1 MITQVGR
8 MAIGAL
14 LAMAVTGCASMDQ
27 PAERVEPIR
36 GSAPEAI
43 TTDYTAALR
52 CIGRHVK
59 SQPYPAP
66 RLAVGLI
73 TDMTGA
79 QDQLQGR
86 RLTQGATLMA
96 ITAAADAGMR
106 LVERYDMGVLQVELD
121 YARSGLLRDSEQV
134 IREVQAGSIQGAD
147 LYIIGGITEFNPN
160 IRSRGADA
168 FASGQSARAAS
179 LSLGGSDYVVDVGID
194 LRLIDARS
202 SEVLAVRSLRK
213 QIVGREIRAGV
224 FGFVDGTTID
234 IGGGQRAME
243 PVQTAV
249 RTMVDRIVYEFIASL
264 YDVPPEFCQQ
274 AVSEEV
280 RVADTSAVRGADTA
294 IMPAIGTPDAAPATL
309 SAASEPMQPAAP
321 RPDSS
326 QPVLRTL
333 EAQVSDGSAVLIQA
347 SATRPLASLPVPET
361 APSATA
367 EPGLTG
373 AAALQ
378 KLRGR
383 R

>member
-1 MITQVGR
+1 
-8 MAIGAL
+8 MALGAL
-14 LAMAVTGCASMDQ
+14 LAFAVTGCASLDR
-27 PAERVEPIR
+27 PAARVEPLR

-52 CIGRHVK
+52 CLGSHVR
-59 SQPYPAP
+59 SQSYPAP

-79 QDQLQGR
+79 QDQIQGR

-147 LYIIGGITEFNPN
+147 LYIIGGITEYNPN

-168 FASGQSARAAS
+168 FAAGQSARATS
-179 LSLGGSDYVVDVGID
+179 LSLGASDYVVDVGID
-194 LRLIDARS
+194 LRLVDARS
-202 SEVLAVRSLRK
+202 SEVIAVRGLRK

-224 FGFVDGTTID
+224 FGFADGTTID

-264 YDVPPEFCQQ
+264 YDLPPEFCEQ
-274 AVSEEV
+274 AGSDQ
-280 RVADTSAVRGADTA
+280 AIMAGAPDVRGADTLA
-294 IMPAIGTPDAAPATL
+294 RSSAELPA
-309 SAASEPMQPAAP
+309 
-321 RPDSS
+321 
-326 QPVLRTL
+326 
-333 EAQVSDGSAVLIQA
+333 
-347 SATRPLASLPVPET
+347 LASGE
-361 APSATA
+361 AD
-367 EPGLTG
+367 ELTG
-373 AAALQ
+373 QYSQVKPGVSSSDAALQ
-378 KLRGR
+378 APQAAVGDASVRLVEAGASHPVTETSDISVSWLTGPSILQRLRGR

>member
-1 MITQVGR
+1 MITQVAR
-8 MAIGAL
+8 MALGAL
-14 LAMAVTGCASMDQ
+14 LAFAVSGCASIDG
-27 PAERVEPIR
+27 PAARVEPLR

-52 CIGRHVK
+52 CLGSHVR
-59 SQPYPAP
+59 SQSYPAP

-79 QDQLQGR
+79 QDQIQGR

-147 LYIIGGITEFNPN
+147 LYIIGGITEYNPN

-168 FASGQSARAAS
+168 FATGKSDRATS
-179 LSLGGSDYVVDVGID
+179 LSLGASDYVVDVGID
-194 LRLIDARS
+194 LRLVDARS
-202 SEVLAVRSLRK
+202 SEVIAVRGLRK

-224 FGFVDGTTID
+224 FGFADGTTID

-264 YDVPPEFCQQ
+264 YDVSPELCEQ
-274 AVSEEV
+274 AGSDEA
-280 RVADTSAVRGADTA
+280 RVAGAPDVRGADTGA
-294 IMPAIGTPDAAPATL
+294 ISSAELPA
-309 SAASEPMQPAAP
+309 
-321 RPDSS
+321 
-326 QPVLRTL
+326 
-333 EAQVSDGSAVLIQA
+333 QA
-347 SATRPLASLPVPET
+347 SAEFAEITGPYLQVKPVLSSSDAALQAPEALVGDASVRLVEAGASHPVMKISD
-361 APSATA
+361 ASVS
-367 EPGLTG
+367 GLTG
-373 AAALQ
+373 PSVLQ
-378 KLRGR
+378 RLRGR

>member
-1 MITQVGR
+1 MITQVAR
-8 MAIGAL
+8 MALGAL
-14 LAMAVTGCASMDQ
+14 LAFAVSGCASIDG
-27 PAERVEPIR
+27 PAARVEPLR

-43 TTDYTAALR
+43 TTDYTVALR
-52 CIGRHVK
+52 CLGSHVR
-59 SQPYPAP
+59 SQSYPAP

-79 QDQLQGR
+79 QDQIQGR

-147 LYIIGGITEFNPN
+147 LYIIGGITEYNPN

-168 FASGQSARAAS
+168 FATGKSDRATS
-179 LSLGGSDYVVDVGID
+179 LSLGASDYVVDVGID
-194 LRLIDARS
+194 LRLVDARS
-202 SEVLAVRSLRK
+202 SEVIAVRGLRK

-224 FGFVDGTTID
+224 FGFADGTTID

-264 YDVPPEFCQQ
+264 YDVSPELCEQ
-274 AVSEEV
+274 AGSDEV
-280 RVADTSAVRGADTA
+280 RVAGAPDVRGADTGA
-294 IMPAIGTPDAAPATL
+294 ISSAELPA
-309 SAASEPMQPAAP
+309 
-321 RPDSS
+321 
-326 QPVLRTL
+326 
-333 EAQVSDGSAVLIQA
+333 QA
-347 SATRPLASLPVPET
+347 SAEFAEIIGPSLQVKPVRSSRDAALQAPEARVGDAAVRLVEAGASHPVMKT
-361 APSATA
+361 SDASVS
-367 EPGLTG
+367 GLTG
-373 AAALQ
+373 PSVLQ
-378 KLRGR
+378 RLRGR

>member
-1 MITQVGR
+1 MIIQTGR
-8 MAIGAL
+8 MAMGAL
-14 LAMAVTGCASMDQ
+14 LALAITGCASMDQ
-27 PAERVEPIR
+27 PAARVEPIR
-36 GSAPEAI
+36 GSAPEVI

-52 CIGRHVK
+52 CLGGYVK
-59 SQPYPAP
+59 SQAYPAP

-168 FASGQSARAAS
+168 FGAGQSTRATS

-194 LRLIDARS
+194 LRLVDARS

-234 IGGGQRAME
+234 IGGGQRALE

-249 RTMVDRIVYEFIASL
+249 RTMVDRIVYEFVASL
-264 YDVPPEFCQQ
+264 YGVTPDLCPID
-274 AVSEEV
+274 AGKTVSM
-280 RVADTSAVRGADTA
+280 AGMSPSRGADTGA
-294 IMPAIGTPDAAPATL
+294 RPAPGTPAPVPAKA
-309 SAASEPMQPAAP
+309 AASLEQPAP
-321 RPDSS
+321 LGLTSS
-326 QPVLRTL
+326 EPVLRTL
-333 EAQVSDGSAVLIQA
+333 EAQDTDGSARLI
-347 SATRPLASLPVPET
+347 LASSGQAGTQQRPP
-361 APSATA
+361 AA
-367 EPGLTG
+367 PGLTG
-373 AAALQ
+373 PAALE

>member
-1 MITQVGR
+1 MIIQTGR
-8 MAIGAL
+8 MAMGAL
-14 LAMAVTGCASMDQ
+14 LALAITGCASMDK
-27 PAERVEPIR
+27 PAARVEPLR

-43 TTDYTAALR
+43 TTDYTTALR
-52 CIGRHVK
+52 CLGGHVR

-79 QDQLQGR
+79 QDQIQGR

-106 LVERYDMGVLQVELD
+106 LFERYDMGVLQVELD

-168 FASGQSARAAS
+168 FGAGQSTRATS

-194 LRLIDARS
+194 LRLVDARS

-234 IGGGQRAME
+234 IGGCQRAME

-249 RTMVDRIVYEFIASL
+249 RTMVDRIVYEFVASL
-264 YDVPPEFCQQ
+264 YSLSPDMCPVDGSE
-274 AVSEEV
+274 AV
-280 RVADTSAVRGADTA
+280 RMADASAVRGADTA
-294 IMPAIGTPDAAPATL
+294 VRPALETPSLAPAN
-309 SAASEPMQPAAP
+309 AVASGEPAPAP
-321 RPDSS
+321 RSS
-326 QPVLRTL
+326 LEPVLRTL
-333 EAQVSDGSAVLIQA
+333 EAASADGSARLIQA
-347 SATRPLASLPVPET
+347 SAVWPET
-361 APSATA
+361 QQQAPAAS
-367 EPGLTG
+367 GLTG
-373 AAALQ
+373 PGALE

>member
-8 MAIGAL
+8 TALGAL
-14 LAMAVTGCASMDQ
+14 LALAVSGCASIDG
-27 PAERVEPIR
+27 PAARVEPLR

-52 CIGRHVK
+52 CLGSHVR
-59 SQPYPAP
+59 SQSYPAP

-79 QDQLQGR
+79 QDQITGR

-147 LYIIGGITEFNPN
+147 LYIIGGITEYNPN

-168 FASGQSARAAS
+168 FAAGQSARATS
-179 LSLGGSDYVVDVGID
+179 LSLGASDYVVDVGID
-194 LRLIDARS
+194 LRLVDARS
-202 SEVLAVRSLRK
+202 SEVIAVRGLRK

-224 FGFVDGTTID
+224 FGFADGTTID

-264 YDVPPEFCQQ
+264 YDVSPEFCQQ
-274 AVSEEV
+274 AGSDE
-280 RVADTSAVRGADTA
+280 AGMAGAPDVRGADT
-294 IMPAIGTPDAAPATL
+294 G
-309 SAASEPMQPAAP
+309 AS
-321 RPDSS
+321 S
-326 QPVLRTL
+326 
-333 EAQVSDGSAVLIQA
+333 SAVLPA
-347 SATRPLASLPVPET
+347 LASEEFDEITGQYLPET
-361 APSATA
+361 PVVSSSD
-367 EPGLTG
+367 
-373 AAALQ
+373 AALQ
-378 KLRGR
+378 APEAVVADASVRLVEAGADHPVIETSDISVSRLTGPSALQRLRGR

>member
-1 MITQVGR
+1 MITQPGR

-14 LAMAVTGCASMDQ
+14 LALAVTGCASIDQ
-27 PAERVEPIR
+27 PAARVDPIR

-52 CIGRHVK
+52 CLGGHVK

-147 LYIIGGITEFNPN
+147 LYIIGGITEYNPN

-168 FASGQSARAAS
+168 FAAGQSARAAS
-179 LSLGGSDYVVDVGID
+179 LSLGGSDYVVDVGLD
-194 LRLIDARS
+194 LRLVDARS
-202 SEVLAVRSLRK
+202 SEVLAVRGLRK
-213 QIVGREIRAGV
+213 QIVGREVRAGV

-234 IGGGQRAME
+234 IGGGQRALE

-249 RTMVDRIVYEFIASL
+249 RTMVDRIVYEFVASL
-264 YDVPPEFCQQ
+264 YDVSSDLCQMN
-274 AVSEEV
+274 ASEEITM
-280 RVADTSAVRGADTA
+280 AGIATARGADTA
-294 IMPAIGTPDAAPATL
+294 LRPGLETPALAPVKAAGPKGPEQSGPAQP
-309 SAASEPMQPAAP
+309 SSREP
-321 RPDSS
+321 
-326 QPVLRTL
+326 VVRTL
-333 EAQVSDGSAVLIQA
+333 DAQIPDGSVRLSQA
-347 SATRPLASLPVPET
+347 SATWPET
-361 APSATA
+361 EQPREQSKPPA
-367 EPGLTG
+367 PGLTG
-373 AAALQ
+373 PAALGM
-378 KLRGR
+378 LRGR

>member
-1 MITQVGR
+1 MISRTGR
-8 MAIGAL
+8 IALGAL
-14 LAMAVTGCASMDQ
+14 VALAVSGCASVDQ
-27 PAERVEPIR
+27 PAARVEPIR

-43 TTDYTAALR
+43 TTDYTGALR
-52 CIGRHVK
+52 CIGNYVR

-121 YARSGLLRDSEQV
+121 YARNGLLRDSEQV

-147 LYIIGGITEFNPN
+147 LYIIGGITEYNPN

-168 FASGQSARAAS
+168 FGAGQSARAAS
-179 LSLGGSDYVVDVGID
+179 LSLGGSDYVVDVGLD

-224 FGFVDGTTID
+224 FGFVDGTMID
-234 IGGGQRAME
+234 IGGGQRALE

-249 RTMVDRIVYEFIASL
+249 RTMVDRIVYEFVASL
-264 YDVPPEFCQQ
+264 YGVSPEICPQ
-274 AVSEEV
+274 AEPGQA
-280 RVADTSAVRGADTA
+280 RVASAATARGADTGVRPSA
-294 IMPAIGTPDAAPATL
+294 NLPEPTPAKAAVPQEEVAPAQPVRGSRDASLQTL
-309 SAASEPMQPAAP
+309 ETPAPDGSARLIPASAAEPEAPARQVP
-321 RPDSS
+321 
-326 QPVLRTL
+326 
-333 EAQVSDGSAVLIQA
+333 AQVSPA
-347 SATRPLASLPVPET
+347 
-361 APSATA
+361 
-367 EPGLTG
+367 GLTG
-373 AAALQ
+373 PGALLM
-378 KLRGR
+378 LRGR
-383 R
+383 N

>member
-8 MAIGAL
+8 MALGAL
-14 LAMAVTGCASMDQ
+14 LAFAVSGCASIDG
-27 PAERVEPIR
+27 PAARVEPLR

-43 TTDYTAALR
+43 TTDYTTALR
-52 CIGRHVK
+52 CLGSHVR
-59 SQPYPAP
+59 SQSYPAP

-79 QDQLQGR
+79 QDQIQGR

-168 FASGQSARAAS
+168 FGMGKSTNATS

-194 LRLIDARS
+194 LRLVDARS

-249 RTMVDRIVYEFIASL
+249 RTMVDRIVYEFVASL
-264 YDVPPEFCQQ
+264 YGLSPDICPMDGGE
-274 AVSEEV
+274 AV
-280 RVADTSAVRGADTA
+280 RMTDTSAIRGADTA
-294 IMPAIGTPDAAPATL
+294 VRPALETPSLAPAK
-309 SAASEPMQPAAP
+309 AVASDEPAP
-321 RPDSS
+321 PQRSS
-326 QPVLRTL
+326 IEPVLRAL
-333 EAQVSDGSAVLIQA
+333 EAPSTDGSARLIQA
-347 SATRPLASLPVPET
+347 SAVRPET
-361 APSATA
+361 LQQAPAAS
-367 EPGLTG
+367 GLTG
-373 AAALQ
+373 PGALE

>member
-1 MITQVGR
+1 MITPVAR
-8 MAIGAL
+8 MAVGAM
-14 LAMAVTGCASMDQ
+14 LALAVTGCASVDK
-27 PAERVEPIR
+27 PAARVEPIR
-36 GSAPEAI
+36 GSAPEVI
-43 TTDYTAALR
+43 TTDYTAALQ
-52 CIGRHVK
+52 CIGRHVR

-134 IREVQAGSIQGAD
+134 IREVQAGAIQGAD

-168 FASGQSARAAS
+168 FAAGQSARATS

-194 LRLIDARS
+194 LRLVDARS

-264 YDVPPEFCQQ
+264 YDVPAEFCQQ
-274 AVSEEV
+274 GVGEQ
-280 RVADTSAVRGADTA
+280 VAMAETSDARGADTA
-294 IMPAIGTPDAAPATL
+294 IKPLPANAAV
-309 SAASEPMQPAAP
+309 SEAPMQPASP
-321 RPDSS
+321 QPVSS
-326 QPVLRTL
+326 APVLRTL
-333 EAQVSDGSAVLIQA
+333 ELQFSDGSASLIQA
-347 SATRPLASLPVPET
+347 SASVPQAIEQRPVMAQQTPV
-361 APSATA
+361 

-373 AAALQ
+373 PAALQ
-378 KLRGR
+378 RLRGR

>member
-1 MITQVGR
+1 MITQVAR
-8 MAIGAL
+8 MALGAL
-14 LAMAVTGCASMDQ
+14 LAFAVSGCASIDG
-27 PAERVEPIR
+27 PAARVEPLR

-52 CIGRHVK
+52 CLGSHVR
-59 SQPYPAP
+59 SQSYPAP

-79 QDQLQGR
+79 QDQIQGR

-147 LYIIGGITEFNPN
+147 LYIIGGITEYNPN

-168 FASGQSARAAS
+168 FATGKSDRATS
-179 LSLGGSDYVVDVGID
+179 LSLGASDYVVDVGID
-194 LRLIDARS
+194 LRLVDARS
-202 SEVLAVRSLRK
+202 SEVIAVRGLRK

-224 FGFVDGTTID
+224 FGFADGTTID

-264 YDVPPEFCQQ
+264 YDVSPELCEQ
-274 AVSEEV
+274 AGSDEV
-280 RVADTSAVRGADTA
+280 RVAGAPDVRGADTGA
-294 IMPAIGTPDAAPATL
+294 ISSAELPA
-309 SAASEPMQPAAP
+309 
-321 RPDSS
+321 
-326 QPVLRTL
+326 
-333 EAQVSDGSAVLIQA
+333 QA
-347 SATRPLASLPVPET
+347 SAEFAEITGPSLQVKPVLSSSDAALQAPEALVGDASVRLVEAGASHPVMKISD
-361 APSATA
+361 ASVS
-367 EPGLTG
+367 GLTG
-373 AAALQ
+373 PSVLQ
-378 KLRGR
+378 RLRGR